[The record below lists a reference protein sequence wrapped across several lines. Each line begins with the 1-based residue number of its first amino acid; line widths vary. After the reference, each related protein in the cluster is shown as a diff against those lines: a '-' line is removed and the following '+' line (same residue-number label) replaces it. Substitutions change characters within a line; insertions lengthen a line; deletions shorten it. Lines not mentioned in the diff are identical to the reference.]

1 VNRPSVKFKPRKSIL
16 DSSGYKISTQEI
28 FVLDTPSWIGS
39 LYHEYRHHWQ
49 FQNLPFYILVWANIG
64 LSSTNLYLI
73 LTFICLVFKLKTITI
88 GLSIVYM
95 ILILPA
101 FAFEMDAN
109 LFTVRRLILK
119 KRNAIN
125 FITTIISVLSYCY
138 VYVYFPIYT
147 IIKMTNQ

>member
-1 VNRPSVKFKPRKSIL
+1 VNRPSVKFTPRKSIL
-16 DSSGYKISTQEI
+16 DSSNYKISTQEI
-28 FVLDTPSWIGS
+28 SVLDTPSWIGS

-49 FQNLPFYILVWANIG
+49 FQNLPSYIVLWANIG

-73 LTFICLVFKLKTITI
+73 LIFICLMFKLKTVIV

-109 LFTVRRLILK
+109 WFTIRRLIAK
-119 KRNAIN
+119 KRNSIN
-125 FITTIISVLSYCY
+125 FISIIISILTYSF
-138 VYVYFPIYT
+138 VYVYFPINA
-147 IIKMTNQ
+147 ILEAINK

>member
-1 VNRPSVKFKPRKSIL
+1 MNRPSVKFKPRKSIL

-73 LTFICLVFKLKTITI
+73 SANNNFFGRLRQFFIAISPLIGMCTLVWFFPNYFVLCYI
-88 GLSIVYM
+88 GFSFQMFFMSEVDIHNAGYNLQIMYD
-95 ILILPA
+95 LICK
-101 FAFEMDAN
+101 
-109 LFTVRRLILK
+109 LFTQHNTRK
-119 KRNAIN
+119 
-125 FITTIISVLSYCY
+125 
-138 VYVYFPIYT
+138 
-147 IIKMTNQ
+147 